1 MILQNYNFAEYSD
14 STSGVGKFLYEKVY
28 LGFTKKI
35 FSNPNNSW
43 YVTVSTT
50 CTALLG
56 LIPSGLIMMTSAA
69 LVLGVIRLS
78 KQQTLVQDIYCVE
91 MLARVDVLC
100 LDKTG
105 TITDGS
111 MTVVNYVDLQ
121 RGKYD
126 IKGLISHMN
135 AALGETNSTAKAL
148 ENYFGVDSS
157 VTASEIIPFSSDRK
171 YSGAVFDG
179 ETFIIG
185 APEFVLKSSFEKYA
199 QMVNEEANK
208 GYRVL
213 CLASTKQDLI

>member
-1 MILQNYNFAEYSD
+1 
-14 STSGVGKFLYEKVY
+14 
-28 LGFTKKI
+28 
-35 FSNPNNSW
+35 
-43 YVTVSTT
+43 
-50 CTALLG
+50 
-56 LIPSGLIMMTSAA
+56 
-69 LVLGVIRLS
+69 
-78 KQQTLVQDIYCVE
+78 

-157 VTASEIIPFSSDRK
+157 VIASEIIPFSSDRK

-185 APEFVLKSSFEKYA
+185 APEFVLKSSYNIPYA
-199 QMVNEEANK
+199 
-208 GYRVL
+208 
-213 CLASTKQDLI
+213 ASYSSLSIFSINLDMYCSILSSSPSFDSSLT